1 MQITVNN
8 LTELAEVA
16 QRLADSLP
24 AKFCLE
30 LIGDVGAGKTTFTK
44 ALVAS
49 LGSSD
54 EVTSPSFAINNRYQ
68 LTNGREVS
76 HYDFYRLGE
85 AGVISQELLEDL
97 ANPQTCVI
105 VEWAETVSQVLPAE
119 RLQITIATLADGSRR
134 LDFVGLDMLNRPN
147 ALSTEAK

>member
-1 MQITVNN
+1 MQITVHN
-8 LTELAEVA
+8 LTELTEVA
-16 QRLADSLP
+16 QYLAENLP
-24 AKFCLE
+24 TKFCLE

-44 ALVAS
+44 ALVEK
-49 LGSSD
+49 LGSND

-68 LTNGREVS
+68 LNDGREVS

-97 ANPQTCVI
+97 AQPQTCVI

-119 RLQITIATLADGSRR
+119 RLRMTITTLADGGRQ
-134 LDFVGLDMLNRPN
+134 LELVGFDTGNMNMEQN
-147 ALSTEAK
+147 

>member
-1 MQITVNN
+1 MQITVKNV
-8 LTELAEVA
+8 TELAEVA
-16 QRLADSLP
+16 QYLAENLP
-24 AKFCLE
+24 TKFCLE

-44 ALVAS
+44 ALVEK
-49 LGSSD
+49 LGSND

-68 LTNGREVS
+68 LSDGREVS

-97 ANPQTCVI
+97 MNQQTCVI

-119 RLQITIATLADGSRR
+119 RLQMTITTLADGGRR
-134 LDFVGLDMLNRPN
+134 LELVGFDTGNMNMEQN
-147 ALSTEAK
+147 

>member
-1 MQITVNN
+1 MQITVKNV
-8 LTELAEVA
+8 TELAEVA
-16 QRLADSLP
+16 QYLAENLP
-24 AKFCLE
+24 TKFCLE

-44 ALVAS
+44 ALVEK
-49 LGSSD
+49 LGSND

-68 LTNGREVS
+68 LNDGREVS

-97 ANPQTCVI
+97 VSPQTCVI

-119 RLQITIATLADGSRR
+119 RLQMTITTLADGGRR
-134 LDFVGLDMLNRPN
+134 LELVGFDTGNMNMEQN
-147 ALSTEAK
+147 

>member
-1 MQITVNN
+1 MQITVKNV
-8 LTELAEVA
+8 TELAEVA
-16 QRLADSLP
+16 QYLAENLP
-24 AKFCLE
+24 TKFCLE

-44 ALVAS
+44 ALIEN

-68 LTNGREVS
+68 LNDGREVS

-97 ANPQTCVI
+97 MNPQTCVI

-119 RLQITIATLADGSRR
+119 RLQMTITTLADGGRR
-134 LDFVGLDMLNRPN
+134 LELVGFDMGNMN
-147 ALSTEAK
+147 MEQN

>member
-1 MQITVNN
+1 MQITVHN
-8 LTELAEVA
+8 LIELTEVA
-16 QRLADSLP
+16 QHLAENLP
-24 AKFCLE
+24 TKFCLE

-44 ALVAS
+44 ALIEN

-54 EVTSPSFAINNRYQ
+54 EVTSPSFAINNRYR
-68 LTNGREVS
+68 LNDGREVS

-97 ANPQTCVI
+97 AQPQICVI

-119 RLQITIATLADGSRR
+119 RLQMTITTLADGGRQ
-134 LDFVGLDMLNRPN
+134 LELVGFDTVNVNM
-147 ALSTEAK
+147 EQK